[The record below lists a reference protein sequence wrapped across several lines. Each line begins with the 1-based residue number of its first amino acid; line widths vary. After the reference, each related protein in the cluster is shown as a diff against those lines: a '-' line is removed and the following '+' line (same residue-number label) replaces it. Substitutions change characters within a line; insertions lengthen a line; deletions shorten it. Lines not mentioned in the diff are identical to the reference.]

1 MFSKKPNGVS
11 WSSSTLVRRKGVCSA
26 RPPSWVAL
34 MGDEG
39 DDSRRAKQ
47 VGEDKK
53 GTADKAASH

>member
-1 MFSKKPNGVS
+1 M
-11 WSSSTLVRRKGVCSA
+11 RRKGVCSA

-34 MGDEG
+34 MGDGG

-53 GTADKAASH
+53 GSADKAASH